1 MSEETSAT
9 KPSPR
14 KRASRRPP
22 AKPSCDPDSTATSVE
37 IVTTPEA
44 PEVQPIPEHPISEI
58 QAVHHKKIKLVR
70 DSFKFPPE
78 EYAVFAEL
86 KRRCAEA
93 GREVKKS
100 ELVRA
105 GLMTLKALSDKEL
118 IEMLNGM
125 HRLKTGRPAK

>member
-1 MSEETSAT
+1 MSEETSTA
-9 KPSPR
+9 KLSLR
-14 KRASRRPP
+14 KRTSTRTP
-22 AKPSCDPDSTATSVE
+22 AKPARDSNSKVTPDE

-44 PEVQPIPEHPISEI
+44 LEVQPISEHPISVI

-86 KRRCAEA
+86 KRRCSEA

-125 HRLKTGRPAK
+125 HRLKTGRPTK

>member
-1 MSEETSAT
+1 MSEETSTT

-14 KRASRRPP
+14 KRASPRAP
-22 AKPSCDPDSTATSVE
+22 AKPARDSNSKSTPDE
-37 IVTTPEA
+37 IVTTPEVL
-44 PEVQPIPEHPISEI
+44 EVQPVLEHPISVI

-86 KRRCAEA
+86 KRRCSEA

-125 HRLKTGRPAK
+125 QRLKTGRPTK